1 MPVALAE
8 SWQQNRYF
16 AVIAKARKFV
26 VLLVAHSDNEVGSNL
41 GVPVVGLS
49 AGKWFLAYLPL

>member
-1 MPVALAE
+1 MALAE
-8 SWQQNRYF
+8 NWQQNRYF
-16 AVIAKARKFV
+16 AVIAKVRKFAI
-26 VLLVAHSDNEVGSNL
+26 LLVAHSASEVGSNL